1 MRPIPTWFE
10 RDLAL
15 IDPEYFV
22 VYNDHYDYF
31 EIKRKMSFSRKVEI
45 PGSATADGRVLRK
58 DQLLKVA
65 MRNPTVAV
73 FKILNDAA
81 LLNLR
86 ERKYIGRKFHRA
98 FNETAFLDWI
108 VRQNRDA
115 KEKKEQLAAE
125 MIAEGFMEMH
135 RLERRHTVNGSVQS
149 DPG

>member
-86 ERKYIGRKFHRA
+86 EDSPCWTVLLSRRTVPVYPS
-98 FNETAFLDWI
+98 
-108 VRQNRDA
+108 
-115 KEKKEQLAAE
+115 
-125 MIAEGFMEMH
+125 
-135 RLERRHTVNGSVQS
+135 RLKLHPRSRV
-149 DPG
+149 